1 MKTLFLFEELPEQS
15 FFFVLEGNYS
25 RFNEIYINGSGPK
38 GKAAQEAYE
47 KLTNELN
54 ALVYD
59 PNDGRVRVAKLDSP
73 TMDWSHF
80 VKCGMIL

>member
-15 FFFVLEGNYS
+15 FFFELEGDYS

-38 GKAAQEAYE
+38 GKAAQAAYE
-47 KLTNELN
+47 KLTDELN
-54 ALVYD
+54 SLVYD
-59 PNDGRVRVAKLDSP
+59 PTEGTVLVPKLDAP
-73 TMDWSHF
+73 TKDWSHF